1 MEIYVITYPS
11 LRNFPKHKQVITIPN
26 TNIYIEFFI
35 ACLLLGLE
43 YIHSNHII
51 HRDIKPENL
60 VCDNDGYIHITDFG
74 VAKTHKPDNSSETSG
89 TPGYM
94 APEVLCAQNH
104 SYVVD
109 FFAIGVMGYE
119 FMLGTRPY
127 LGRSRREIK
136 QAVLRKQVTLTS
148 EQLAQGWSTLSMD
161 FINKCLQRK
170 DIKRLG
176 YTNGV
181 SELKQHEWFND
192 IDWNKLYAKALKSPF
207 TIKGDFNYDK
217 KYCEALDKL
226 SPETIERYQ
235 SYMKRED
242 FISLF
247 INYTCID
254 NILQYNNDTQDNNN
268 NNTNLTNTS
277 NTRGTKTTFTKA
289 STNTNS
295 SVNNNHH
302 HNISKE
308 ELTSFKKGNQRIKAN
323 HNLLKKSL
331 SSTTFSK
338 VDYSWK
344 KENISRET
352 RAEGVRKGEELIKSK
367 SYADVNYDKTNFRS
381 NSVGLRNMKFNFGN
395 VNLMK
400 KSEGSNSCKVFAYQG
415 KPSIDTGTKSILP
428 NINIHYHHHNA
439 HKYTKNSFYRFY
451 NSKRIGGLM
460 RNKLNHSCHNNSSS
474 NNSECQY
481 NPLLNHV
488 NKGFSFKKVESA
500 NNVL

>member
-1 MEIYVITYPS
+1 
-11 LRNFPKHKQVITIPN
+11 
-26 TNIYIEFFI
+26 
-35 ACLLLGLE
+35 
-43 YIHSNHII
+43 
-51 HRDIKPENL
+51 
-60 VCDNDGYIHITDFG
+60 
-74 VAKTHKPDNSSETSG
+74 
-89 TPGYM
+89 M

-104 SYVVD
+104 SYAVD

-136 QAVLRKQVTLTS
+136 QAVLRKQVSITS
-148 EQLAQGWSTLSMD
+148 EQLPQEWSSLSMD

-170 DIKRLG
+170 DVKRLG
-176 YTNGV
+176 YNKGV
-181 SELKQHEWFND
+181 IELKEHEWFSD
-192 IDWNKLYAKALKSPF
+192 IDWNKLHAKTIKSPF

-235 SYMKRED
+235 SYMKKED
-242 FISLF
+242 FNSLF
-247 INYTCID
+247 VNYTCTD
-254 NILQYNNDTQDNNN
+254 NLLLYNSDTQDNN

-277 NTRGTKTTFTKA
+277 NARGTKITFTKA

-295 SVNNNHH
+295 SVSNNNNNNNH
-302 HNISKE
+302 NVTKE
-308 ELTSFKKGNQRIKAN
+308 EFASFKKGNQRIKAN
-323 HNLLKKSL
+323 HHLLKRSL
-331 SSTTFSK
+331 SSTTFNK

-344 KENISRET
+344 KENVSRET
-352 RAEGVRKGEELIKSK
+352 RAENNRRGDDFIKSK
-367 SYADVNYDKTNFRS
+367 SYAEINYDKTNFRS

-400 KSEGSNSCKVFAYQG
+400 KSEGSNSCKVRAYQG
-415 KPSIDTGTKSILP
+415 KPCIDTGTKSILP
-428 NINIHYHHHNA
+428 NINIHYHHHNG

-451 NSKRIGGLM
+451 NSKRIGGLIK
-460 RNKLNHSCHNNSSS
+460 NKLNHSSNSNNSS
-474 NNSECQY
+474 CQY

-488 NKGFSFKKVESA
+488 NKAFTYKKAESV